1 MAPKKGF
8 TAKSMFADIGK
19 GPDYVLTG
27 LVKEKDGDDSVVMLS
42 ESGDC
47 THWTEIDEELIKSF
61 DFHGRVPCGDHTHP
75 LVTLHL
81 VQPASSELSVFAQ
94 ARQRGADLSSLI
106 AGRLTGRLAGGAST
120 DCIYDTLLRRWIN
133 PKTGQFCD

>member
-1 MAPKKGF
+1 MASKKGF

-27 LVKEKDGDDSVVMLS
+27 VAKEKDGDVSVVMFS
-42 ESGDC
+42 ENGDC
-47 THWTEIDEELIKSF
+47 THWIEIDENLIKSF
-61 DFHGRVPCGDHTHP
+61 DFHGRVPCGDHSHP

-81 VQPASSELSVFAQ
+81 VEPASSETSIFAQ
-94 ARQRGADLSSLI
+94 ARRRGADLSNLT
-106 AGRLTGRLAGGAST
+106 AGRLTGRLAAGPST

-133 PKTGQFCD
+133 PRTGQFCD